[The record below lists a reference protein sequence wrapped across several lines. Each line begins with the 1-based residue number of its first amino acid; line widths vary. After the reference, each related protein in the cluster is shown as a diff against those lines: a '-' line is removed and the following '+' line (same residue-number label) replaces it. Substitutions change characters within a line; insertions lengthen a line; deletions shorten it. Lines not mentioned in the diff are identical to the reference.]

1 MSLKRK
7 GERYTNMAD
16 KLNSKEELNDE
27 VFSEEDKKFIF
38 FWKKCMLESIDTS
51 SIIEKVQLKIKRNK
65 IKRRRL
71 VLSSFSVAAS
81 IIIFVLTF
89 HFVQNSKINEEE
101 VNIKEMVAKMEKID
115 IKSIKSVTLMT
126 SQNQVTLN
134 GDAAIKYTKA
144 GEIVFD
150 SQEVDKIVENN
161 SDGYDYLVVPAGKQ
175 AHLELADGTKLII
188 NSESKVLYPRY
199 FKGTYRTVFINGEA
213 YMDVMHDKTHPFI
226 VSSNNFNL
234 RVLGTKFNV
243 STYKG
248 MESVVL
254 VRGSVEVVD
263 KYSHKA
269 KLFPNE
275 MLRLKK
281 GMISDLQKVNVD
293 EYISWI
299 DGLLVL
305 KDSYLSAV
313 VRKLSISYGVPI
325 HCSERVKNK
334 KIYGK
339 LDLKSNLDK
348 VLECIQQ
355 TIPMK
360 IEKTDAGIF
369 LK

>member
-1 MSLKRK
+1 MILKRK
-7 GERYTNMAD
+7 DEKYTNMAD
-16 KLNSKEELNDE
+16 KFNSKEKLNDKIQ
-27 VFSEEDKKFIF
+27 SGEDKNFMF
-38 FWKKCMLESIDTS
+38 FWEKCMPESIDTS

-71 VLSSFSVAAS
+71 VLSSFSVVAS
-81 IIIFVLTF
+81 IIILVFVSYL
-89 HFVQNSKINEEE
+89 VQYGKINKEK
-101 VNIKEMVAKMEKID
+101 VSMREMVAKMEKID
-115 IKSIKSVTLMT
+115 MKSIKSVTLVT
-126 SQNQVTLN
+126 PQNQVTLN
-134 GDAAIKYTKA
+134 GDASIKYTKA
-144 GEIVFD
+144 GKIVFN
-150 SQEVDKIVENN
+150 SQEIDKTVESN
-161 SDGYDYLVVPAGKQ
+161 SNEYDYLVVPAGKQ
-175 AHLELADGTKLII
+175 AHLELADGTNLIV
-188 NSESKVLYPRY
+188 NSQSKVLYPRH
-199 FKGTYRTVFINGEA
+199 FKGTYRTIFINGEA
-213 YMDVMHDKTHPFI
+213 YMDVMHDRTRPFI

-243 STYKG
+243 STYQG

-254 VRGSVEVVD
+254 VKGSVEVVD

-275 MLRLKK
+275 MLKLK
-281 GMISDLQKVNVD
+281 GGTISNLQKVNVD
-293 EYISWI
+293 EYVSWV

-313 VRKLSISYGVPI
+313 VRKLSIYYGVPI
-325 HCSERVKNK
+325 KCSERVKNK

-355 TIPMK
+355 TIPIK
-360 IEKTDAGIF
+360 IEKENSEYF